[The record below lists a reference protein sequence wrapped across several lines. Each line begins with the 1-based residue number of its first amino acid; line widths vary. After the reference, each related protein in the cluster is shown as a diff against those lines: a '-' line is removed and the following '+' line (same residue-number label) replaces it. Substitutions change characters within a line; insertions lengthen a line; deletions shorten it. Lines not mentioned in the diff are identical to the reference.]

1 MALDGLYLNCLKQE
15 FQDKLTN
22 GKIDKIY
29 HPSNDELVINIRS
42 RTEGNIKLLLSAKAN
57 SPRASLTKATF
68 ENPEKPSMLCMLFRK
83 KLGGATIEG
92 FRQDGLDRV
101 LMIDLISTNELGDKE
116 KLTLVVEIMAQ
127 HSNVILLGPEGK
139 IIDALKRVDLSK
151 SRERLVLPGIKYE
164 LPPAQN
170 KINIKENQIDTVRDR
185 IKDFQKKQLSSAFLS
200 SIQGIS
206 PIVARE
212 LAHEA
217 IGEDIPV
224 SELSENDYTEI
235 EYPLLALKAEI
246 QKDTHTFTIIKDES
260 GKPFDFSFIDIKQYG
275 NVEKEFFNSPSALL
289 DRYYSRKDQ
298 LERTA
303 QKSASL
309 KKTMTIKRDRLVR
322 KLDQQHVELERSV
335 DREKLRIYAELIQ
348 ANLYALEKGKKS
360 YELENYYT
368 GEVITVPA
376 DPALSPAQNSQ
387 KYYKDYRKTYTA
399 EKMLKEQIA
408 EGSEELIYIESII
421 DSLSRAENEQDL
433 KEIQNELIKSGYL
446 KKGNKKK
453 QKKEKPLPPLK
464 YESSEGYT
472 ILVGRN
478 NIQNDKLSLKQA
490 KKDDL
495 WLHVKDIP
503 GSHVILESKD
513 GEFSNLAIEE
523 AANIAVVNS
532 KAHQGSN
539 VPVQYTLVKNLKKPN
554 GARPG
559 RVIFNTYNS
568 LNVNPDE
575 IKAEKQR
582 LKNKE

>member
-1 MALDGLYLNCLKQE
+1 MALDGFYLHCLKQE
-15 FQDKLTN
+15 FQNKLIN

-42 RTEGNIKLLLSAKAN
+42 RTEGNVKLLLSARAN
-57 SPRASLTKATF
+57 SPRASLTESTF
-68 ENPEKPSMLCMLFRK
+68 ENPAKPSMLCMLFRK
-83 KLGGATIEG
+83 RLGGATIEG
-92 FRQDGLDRV
+92 FRQDGMDRV
-101 LMIDLISTNELGDKE
+101 LMMDLSATNELGDKE
-116 KLTLVVEIMAQ
+116 HLTLVTEIMAQ
-127 HSNVILLGPEGK
+127 HSNVILVGPDGK

-151 SRERLVLPGIKYE
+151 SRERLVLPGLPYE

-170 KINIKENQIDTVRDR
+170 KINLSENGIDTVTDK
-185 IKDFQKKQLSSAFLS
+185 IKDFPTKKLSAALLS

-206 PIVARE
+206 PIVGRE
-212 LAHEA
+212 LAYDA
-217 IGEDIPV
+217 LGDDIQV
-224 SELSENDYTEI
+224 SELTTEDYTEI

-246 QKDTHTFTIIKDES
+246 QKDNHKFTIIKDES
-260 GKPFDFSFIDIKQYG
+260 GKPFDFSFTNIKQYG
-275 NVEKEFFNSPSALL
+275 ETEKEFFESPSKLL

-322 KLDQQHVELERSV
+322 KLSQQQIELEKSV
-335 DREKLRIYAELIQ
+335 DREKLRVYAELIQ
-348 ANLYALEKGKKS
+348 ANLYALEKGKES
-360 YELENYYT
+360 YTLENYYT
-368 GEVITVPA
+368 GETVSVPA

-408 EGSEELIYIESII
+408 DGSEELIYVESII

-433 KEIQNELIKSGYL
+433 KEIQNELIKAGYL
-446 KKGNKKK
+446 KNKNKKK
-453 QKKEKPLPPLK
+453 EKKEKALPPLH
-464 YESSEGYT
+464 YESSDGYT

-503 GSHVILESKD
+503 GSHVILERKND
-513 GEFSNLAIEE
+513 DFSDQAIEE
-523 AANIAVVNS
+523 AANIAAVNS
-532 KAHQGSN
+532 KACHGSN

-559 RVIFNTYNS
+559 RVIFNTYYS
-568 LNVNPDE
+568 LNVTPDE

-582 LKNKE
+582 IKK